1 MTHDRFMQILEAY
14 GADPQRWPADERD
27 AASSFAKLHP
37 ELITSA
43 LKLEHELDTLLGA
56 ADVEPGDLLQARI
69 MRHFP
74 VPAASWSWRAPIATA
89 AALLIG
95 VALGFTS
102 GDLTRTTDGS
112 ETLYADAFSGLDDDW
127 VDWMEAET

>member
-27 AASSFAKLHP
+27 AANSFAKLHP
-37 ELITSA
+37 ELIMA
-43 LKLEHELDTLLGA
+43 AVKLERELDTLLGSA
-56 ADVEPGDLLQARI
+56 EIVPGALLQARI
-69 MRHFP
+69 MREFP
-74 VPAASWSWRAPIATA
+74 VPTAGWTWRAPLATA

-102 GDLTRTTDGS
+102 GDLTRTTDTS

-127 VDWMEAET
+127 VDWMEGET